1 MKKVNSQV
9 LIEELQ
15 ADVRTIILKANRLAH
30 YPADVLNRQP
40 GAGGWTV
47 AQVLEHMNIYA
58 RYYIKTIEDR
68 LHRHQTKQQ
77 QTFKAGWLGN
87 YFTNMMKPG
96 AGELIGNK
104 MKTFKNAEP
113 SALPDAKAVLQEFL
127 NHQHHLLT
135 LLPIAG
141 AANLSAVRIPI
152 SISRFIKLKLGD
164 TLQFFIAHEQ
174 RHMIQ
179 VMNVLQ
185 SVAPGMQHFS

>member
-1 MKKVNSQV
+1 MKKINSETLV
-9 LIEELQ
+9 AELQ
-15 ADVRTIILKANRLAH
+15 ADVRTIILKATRLAH
-30 YPADVLNRQP
+30 YPVDVLNQQP
-40 GAGGWTV
+40 GTGGWSV

-58 RYYIKTIEDR
+58 RYYIKAIEDG
-68 LHRHQTKQQ
+68 LHMNQTKPRP
-77 QTFKAGWLGN
+77 TFRPGWLGN
-87 YFTNMMKPG
+87 YFTNIMKPG

-113 SALPDAKAVLQEFL
+113 SILPDAKAVLQEFL
-127 NHQHHLLT
+127 GHQHHLLT

-141 AANLSAVRIPI
+141 MANLSAIRIPI

-164 TLQFFIAHEQ
+164 TLQFFVAHEQ

-185 SVAPGMQHFS
+185 SVAPDMQHRS